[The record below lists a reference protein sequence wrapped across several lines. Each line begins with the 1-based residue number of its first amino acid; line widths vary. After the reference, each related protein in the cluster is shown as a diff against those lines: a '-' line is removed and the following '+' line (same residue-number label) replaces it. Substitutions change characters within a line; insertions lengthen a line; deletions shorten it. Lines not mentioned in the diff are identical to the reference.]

1 MRYPNGR
8 LIVFAKAP
16 VPGTVKTRLIP
27 ALGADGAAALAGRL
41 IARTLDMAWH
51 SAAAPLELHVDP
63 DAAHPFFLSLA
74 EAPPMVAQQGSDLGK
89 RMHHA
94 LTAALRG
101 TDFAVL
107 IGTDCPGMD
116 GNYLQQA
123 CAALAEGCDAVL
135 GPAED
140 GGYVLIGVRR
150 PEPALF
156 AGVEWGS
163 DRVLAQTRARIAA
176 LGWKLFELPTL
187 WDLDRPEDLARP
199 DAPALLS
206 R

>member
-16 VPGTVKTRLIP
+16 VPGAVKTRLIP

-41 IARTLDMAWH
+41 IARTLDM
-51 SAAAPLELHVDP
+51 SRRCAAAPLELHVDP
-63 DAAHPFFLSLA
+63 DSSHPFFRSLA
-74 EAPPMVAQQGSDLGK
+74 EAPPLFAQQGADLGE

-94 LTAALRG
+94 LTDALR
-101 TDFAVL
+101 TADFAVL

-116 GNYLQQA
+116 CNYLQQA
-123 CAALAEGCDAVL
+123 CAALAGGRDAVL

-163 DRVLAQTRARIAA
+163 DQVLAQTRTRIAA